1 MWCSERA
8 CGEARADVFRTAALV
23 LMTAALLCAGGAR
36 SWAQCHSG
44 TYQTY
49 QAGNQA
55 NAVANYATAVGYG
68 ASSLC
73 ENTVAVGTFAQAYGG
88 PGGATAV
95 GSRAEA
101 AGPNATALGLAARAM
116 ENGAIALGSGTY
128 AAGYNSIAIG
138 GGVAATSD
146 NQVVIGRDV
155 HTYTLAGLASAS
167 SMAAQTGDYRY
178 MVTSDEYG
186 NLAVEMVPLAG
197 VDNTQEV
204 RAAQAR
210 ADEAYG
216 KAEGADDKA
225 GEAHRVADEAKIVA
239 GGASARAEAAFE
251 GSEQAKG
258 EAQRAQVTA
267 DGALQRSGGVMGGV
281 LDMGGH
287 RVTNVGDPVEAGD
300 AANKGYVDR
309 QVGGLKGALDGID
322 MRLDRHAEGIAMA
335 MAMGGGV
342 VLPAGKTFGIGAN
355 MGYFDEKQAFAAQV
369 VLRVGDVLTL
379 NSAVGFAFEDQSSIG
394 ARAGFMAAW

>member
-8 CGEARADVFRTAALV
+8 CGEARADVFGTVALV
-23 LMTAALLCAGGAR
+23 LMSAALLCAGGAR

-55 NAVANYATAVGYG
+55 NAVAYYATAVGYG

-101 AGPNATALGLAARAM
+101 AGSNATALGLAARAM

-186 NLAVEMVPLAG
+186 NLAVEAIPLGGADDG
-197 VDNTQEV
+197 EAVEAART
-204 RAAQAR
+204 RAE
-210 ADEAYG
+210 EAYG
-216 KAEGADDKA
+216 KAEGAEGQA
-225 GEAHRVADEAKIVA
+225 GEAYRVADEARA
-239 GGASARAEAAFE
+239 QAASAAATAEGAFD
-251 GSEQAKG
+251 GAVQAHG
-258 EAQRAQVTA
+258 LAHRAQATA
-267 DGALQRSGGVMGGV
+267 DGALQRTGGVMTGTI
-281 LDMGGH
+281 DMGGH
-287 RVTNVGDPVEAGD
+287 GITNVGDPVDAGD

-309 QVGGLKGALDGID
+309 QVGVLKGALDGID

-355 MGYFDEKQAFAAQV
+355 MGYFDEKQAFAAQM
-369 VLRVGDVLTL
+369 VLRLGDVVTL
-379 NSAVGFAFEDQSSIG
+379 NSAVGFGLEDQSRFG